1 MKRVS
6 VIALIVSIL
15 FAVAANAQTRQP
27 RSSPPKTAAPKQ
39 SADVQDLYQ
48 KARDAEAKRNYAEAA
63 AQYEQ
68 ILTADPTIHALRANL
83 GLMRYLNG
91 EYDAAVREFRQ
102 ALAGDGS
109 LQTAHLFLGVTLIEL
124 NQPAEALPHLETA
137 VRNKP
142 QDLNARF
149 QLARAYYLADRHP
162 QALKELQFLIDKQ
175 PDDPEALFL
184 LGRVHLKLSLAAY
197 DRLKEKHPDNYRIY
211 QLLGENY
218 AVQSL
223 YGPAIANYRKA
234 IERNPQGRGL
244 RLKLGEIHQSA
255 GEPDKALEAFAGE
268 LQLNPNDAYAHYKV
282 GAVLLDQNKSD
293 QALPHLKRS
302 VELDPR
308 AGEPRASYGRCLL
321 ELNQPQE
328 AIAQL
333 LLAVKLDASNA
344 AAWFQLARAYQKTGD
359 SAAAEQALKMY
370 EKLKDK
376 T

>member
-1 MKRVS
+1 
-6 VIALIVSIL
+6 
-15 FAVAANAQTRQP
+15 
-27 RSSPPKTAAPKQ
+27 
-39 SADVQDLYQ
+39 
-48 KARDAEAKRNYAEAA
+48 
-63 AQYEQ
+63 
-68 ILTADPTIHALRANL
+68 
-83 GLMRYLNG
+83 
-91 EYDAAVREFRQ
+91 
-102 ALAGDGS
+102 
-109 LQTAHLFLGVTLIEL
+109 LQTAHLFLGLTLIEL
-124 NQPAEALPHLETA
+124 NQPAEAIPHLETA
-137 VRNKP
+137 VRNKQ

-149 QLARAYYLADRHP
+149 QLARAYYLADRHQ
-162 QALKELQFLIDKQ
+162 QALKELQFLLEKQ
-175 PDDPEALFL
+175 PGDPEALFL

-197 DRLKEKHPDNYRIY
+197 DQLKEKHPDNYRIY

-244 RLKLGEIHQSA
+244 RLKLGETYQAA
-255 GEPDKALEAFAGE
+255 GEPDKALEAFAEE

-282 GAVLLDQNKSD
+282 GAVLLDQNKPD
-293 QALPHLKRS
+293 KALSHLKRS

-308 AGEPRASYGRCLL
+308 AGEARASYGRCLL
-321 ELNQPQE
+321 EMNQPQE

-333 LLAVKLDASNA
+333 RLAVQQDATNA

-359 SAAAEQALKMY
+359 AAAAEQALKMY